1 MSDAFQ
7 IELPLA
13 LAVKVEHAMSERKCS
28 IEEAIIFL
36 VDEVSTPYEHRE
48 SFKHVRSADAA
59 EHGASAGRR

>member
-36 VDEVSTPYEHRE
+36 VDEVSTPLGE
-48 SFKHVRSADAA
+48 VDARS
-59 EHGASAGRR
+59 SANSSLP